1 MDDKRKGSTTLVPV
15 FRNSATEPVLTLNDE
30 SAHRTDHPFTRMSL
44 HQIPQLAC
52 ALALLFTSSLANGQA
67 AVLVLLFGDK
77 AATENFHFTLDAGLN
92 LSNMPGVN
100 GASASTGFYFGLGTY
115 IRLNDNWA
123 FTPEFKPVSP
133 RGGKGFENAF
143 VDTTG
148 AVGSYS
154 TRLQLGYIDVPLQLH
169 RRVNERFYVRAG
181 PQVSYRTSA
190 KLATTGDLVGGDA
203 FTVTKDI
210 KEEIRPWELALPIDL
225 GIVFSKPRGYKG
237 IDIRLRYCMGLTEVF
252 TANAAGI
259 SSTSSTFQ
267 FFLSFPFV
275 NVE

>member
-1 MDDKRKGSTTLVPV
+1 MLRPLCTI
-15 FRNSATEPVLTLNDE
+15 A
-30 SAHRTDHPFTRMSL
+30 FT
-44 HQIPQLAC
+44 
-52 ALALLFTSSLANGQA
+52 LLFTLTTSLAHAQA
-67 AVLVLLFGDK
+67 ALLVLLFGDK

-92 LSNMPGVN
+92 LSSMPGVS
-100 GASASTGFYFGLGTY
+100 GTTPATGFYFGLGTF
-115 IRLNDNWA
+115 IKLNDNWA

-148 AVGSYS
+148 AVGSYA
-154 TRLQLGYIDVPLQLH
+154 TQLKLNYIDIPLQFH
-169 RRVNERFYVRAG
+169 RQVSERFYLRAG
-181 PQVSYRTSA
+181 PQVSFLTSG

-210 KEEIRPWELALPIDL
+210 QDDLMPVELALPIDL
-225 GIVFSKPRGYKG
+225 GLVFSKPRGYKG
-237 IDIRLRYCMGLTEVF
+237 IDLRLRYCLGLTEVF
-252 TANAAGI
+252 EANTAGI
-259 SSTSSTFQ
+259 SSTNSTVQ